1 MNADPKIG
9 WWEDADPLTVY
20 HGTNIR
26 HIESVYKNGLDRK
39 DPDTGMISVA
49 LEPFTAKA
57 YAAMSGAGGE
67 ANFRT
72 SGAAVSTP
80 TSERVVF
87 TLEIPQS
94 WIREHVDPNLGGNI
108 GDAYKHMRS
117 REAYEKFDR
126 SDQQYYQFAELRLDA
141 AVPAS
146 FIKGHTTFK

>member
-1 MNADPKIG
+1 MNFNPKVG
-9 WWEDADPLTVY
+9 WWEDADPLVVY
-20 HGTNIR
+20 HGTHKR
-26 HIESVYKNGLDRK
+26 HIDSVYTNGLDRK

-87 TLEIPQS
+87 TLEIPQK
-94 WIREHVDPNLGGNI
+94 WIQEHVDPNLGGNI
-108 GDAYKHMRS
+108 GDSYKRMRN
-117 REAYEKFDR
+117 REEYEK
-126 SDQQYYQFAELRLDA
+126 SSITDQQYYQFAELRLDA
-141 AVPAS
+141 AIPAR